1 MEKMNDLKLILKR
14 KNIQLLVDF
23 CLEETLEF
31 TLKPQTFP
39 DTDWELTMK
48 ITDIKTAV
56 AAGMF
61 LRENR
66 IEVAGIDQ
74 QKLKKQPP
82 KKTKEEKD
90 ESDERMDEK
99 EEKAEAPAPS
109 PAPESNTI
117 F

>member
-1 MEKMNDLKLILKR
+1 MNDLKLILKR

-31 TLKPQTFP
+31 TLKPQAFP

-66 IEVAGIDQ
+66 IEVNGIDQ
-74 QKLKKQPP
+74 QKMKKQAP
-82 KKTKEEKD
+82 KKTKEESEEKT
-90 ESDERMDEK
+90 EEK
-99 EEKAEAPAPS
+99 EERNDTPVQ
-109 PAPESNTI
+109 ESNTI

>member
-1 MEKMNDLKLILKR
+1 MNDLKLILKR

-23 CLEETLEF
+23 CLDESLEF

-48 ITDIKTAV
+48 IVDIKTAV

-66 IEVAGIDQ
+66 IDVNGIDQ
-74 QKLKKQPP
+74 QKFKKPAAP
-82 KKTKEEKD
+82 KKTKEETEDKN
-90 ESDERMDEK
+90 EEK
-99 EEKAEAPAPS
+99 EEKAET

>member
-1 MEKMNDLKLILKR
+1 MNDLKLVLKR

-23 CLEETLEF
+23 CLDESLEF

-66 IEVAGIDQ
+66 IEVNGIDQ
-74 QKLKKQPP
+74 QKFKKQAP
-82 KKTKEEKD
+82 KKTKEE
-90 ESDERMDEK
+90 SDDKVEEK
-99 EEKAEAPAPS
+99 EERNEA

>member
-1 MEKMNDLKLILKR
+1 MNDLKLILKR

-23 CLEETLEF
+23 CLDETLEF

-48 ITDIKTAV
+48 IIDIKTAV
-56 AAGMF
+56 SAGMF

-66 IEVAGIDQ
+66 IDVNGIDQ
-74 QKLKKQPP
+74 QKFKKPVA
-82 KKTKEEKD
+82 KKTKEE
-90 ESDERMDEK
+90 SDDRGDEK
-99 EEKAEAPAPS
+99 EEKVIEAPS
-109 PAPESNTI
+109 EKPENTI

>member
-1 MEKMNDLKLILKR
+1 METMNDLKLILKR

-23 CLEETLEF
+23 CLDETLEF
-31 TLKPQTFP
+31 ILKPQSFP

-66 IEVAGIDQ
+66 IDVNGIDT
-74 QKLKKQPP
+74 QKFKKPAP
-82 KKTKEEKD
+82 KKTKED
-90 ESDERMDEK
+90 SDDKTEEK
-99 EEKAEAPAPS
+99 EEKVENQATE
-109 PAPESNTI
+109 NTI

>member
-1 MEKMNDLKLILKR
+1 MNDLKLILKR

-23 CLEETLEF
+23 CLDESLEF

-39 DTDWELTMK
+39 DTDWELNMK
-48 ITDIKTAV
+48 IADIKTAV

-66 IEVAGIDQ
+66 IEVNGIDQ
-74 QKLKKQPP
+74 QKYKKQAP
-82 KKTKEEKD
+82 KKTKEETDDRSEEKD
-90 ESDERMDEK
+90 EK
-99 EEKAEAPAPS
+99 TEAPAS
-109 PAPESNTI
+109 APESNTI

>member
-1 MEKMNDLKLILKR
+1 MNDLKLILKR

-23 CLEETLEF
+23 CLEESLEF
-31 TLKPQTFP
+31 TLKPQPFP

-48 ITDIKTAV
+48 IIDIKTAV

-66 IEVAGIDQ
+66 IEVNGIDQ
-74 QKLKKQPP
+74 QKFKKQAPA
-82 KKTKEEKD
+82 KKTKEEAD
-90 ESDERMDEK
+90 DRSDER
-99 EEKAEAPAPS
+99 EEKSETPAPS
-109 PAPESNTI
+109 PESNNL

>member
-1 MEKMNDLKLILKR
+1 MNDLKLILKR

-23 CLEETLEF
+23 CLDESLEF

-39 DTDWELTMK
+39 DTDWELNMK
-48 ITDIKTAV
+48 ISDIKTAV

-66 IEVAGIDQ
+66 IDVNGIDQ
-74 QKLKKQPP
+74 SKFKKQAP
-82 KKTKEEKD
+82 KKTKEE
-90 ESDERMDEK
+90 SDDKFEEK
-99 EEKAEAPAPS
+99 EERSEMPIQ
-109 PAPESNTI
+109 ESNTI

>member
-1 MEKMNDLKLILKR
+1 METMNDLKLILKR

-23 CLEETLEF
+23 CLDESLEF

-39 DTDWELTMK
+39 DTDWELSMK
-48 ITDIKTAV
+48 ISDIKTAV

-66 IEVAGIDQ
+66 IEVNGIDQ
-74 QKLKKQPP
+74 QKFKKQPT
-82 KKTKEEKD
+82 KKTKEE
-90 ESDERMDEK
+90 SDDRAEEK
-99 EEKAEAPAPS
+99 EEKPETT
-109 PAPESNTI
+109 APESNTI

>member
-1 MEKMNDLKLILKR
+1 MNDLKLILKR

-23 CLEETLEF
+23 CLDESLEF

-66 IEVAGIDQ
+66 IEVNGIDQ
-74 QKLKKQPP
+74 QKFKKQAP
-82 KKTKEEKD
+82 KKAKD
-90 ESDERMDEK
+90 ESDDKAEEK
-99 EEKAEAPAPS
+99 EEKNEA

>member
-1 MEKMNDLKLILKR
+1 MNELKLILKR

-23 CLEETLEF
+23 CLDESLEF

-39 DTDWELTMK
+39 DTDWELNMK

-56 AAGMF
+56 SAGMF

-66 IEVAGIDQ
+66 IEVNGIDQ
-74 QKLKKQPP
+74 QKFKKPAP
-82 KKTKEEKD
+82 KRTREETDDKG
-90 ESDERMDEK
+90 EEERS
-99 EEKAEAPAPS
+99 EAPG
-109 PAPESNTI
+109 PESNTI

>member
-1 MEKMNDLKLILKR
+1 MNDLKLVLKR

-23 CLEETLEF
+23 CLDESLEF

-66 IEVAGIDQ
+66 IEVNGIDQ
-74 QKLKKQPP
+74 QKFKKQAP
-82 KKTKEEKD
+82 KKTKEETDDKA
-90 ESDERMDEK
+90 EEK
-99 EEKAEAPAPS
+99 EEKNDTPA
-109 PAPESNTI
+109 AESNNL

>member
-1 MEKMNDLKLILKR
+1 MNDLKLILKR

-23 CLEETLEF
+23 CLDESLEF

-39 DTDWELTMK
+39 DTDWELTVK

-66 IEVAGIDQ
+66 IEVNGIDQ
-74 QKLKKQPP
+74 QKFKKQAP
-82 KKTKEEKD
+82 KKTKEE
-90 ESDERMDEK
+90 SDDKADEK
-99 EEKAEAPAPS
+99 EEKNEA

>member
-1 MEKMNDLKLILKR
+1 METMNDLKLILKR
-14 KNIQLLVDF
+14 KNIQLIVDF
-23 CLEETLEF
+23 CLDETLEF

-48 ITDIKTAV
+48 IIDIKTAV

-66 IEVAGIDQ
+66 IDVNGIDQ
-74 QKLKKQPP
+74 QKF
-82 KKTKEEKD
+82 KKTVPTKKSKDDTDEKP
-90 ESDERMDEK
+90 EEK
-99 EEKAEAPAPS
+99 EEKVHDTPVEKHDT
-109 PAPESNTI
+109 NTM

>member
-1 MEKMNDLKLILKR
+1 MNDLKLILKR

-23 CLEETLEF
+23 CLDESLEF

-48 ITDIKTAV
+48 IADIKTAV

-66 IEVAGIDQ
+66 IDVNGIDQ
-74 QKLKKQPP
+74 QKYKKQAP
-82 KKTKEEKD
+82 KKTKEDTEDKS
-90 ESDERMDEK
+90 EEK
-99 EEKAEAPAPS
+99 EEKAEAPAH
-109 PAPESNTI
+109 ESNTI

>member
-1 MEKMNDLKLILKR
+1 METMNDLKLILKR

-23 CLEETLEF
+23 CLEESLEF
-31 TLKPQTFP
+31 TFKPQTFP

-66 IEVAGIDQ
+66 IEVNGIDQ
-74 QKLKKQPP
+74 QKFKKQAP
-82 KKTKEEKD
+82 KKTREDNDDKTDEREEKN
-90 ESDERMDEK
+90 E
-99 EEKAEAPAPS
+99 S

>member
-1 MEKMNDLKLILKR
+1 MNDLKLTLKR

-23 CLEETLEF
+23 CLDESLEF

-39 DTDWELTMK
+39 DTDWDLIMK

-66 IEVAGIDQ
+66 IDVNGIDQ
-74 QKLKKQPP
+74 AKFKKSVAP
-82 KKTKEEKD
+82 KRGKEENED
-90 ESDERMDEK
+90 RAEEK
-99 EEKAEAPAPS
+99 EEKAEAPAPA